1 MIRSTLAA
9 LLCLSATAAF
19 AQAPDLMTVMQSY
32 TVALGVTC
40 DYCHTAPRGS
50 GLKEPHKDIA
60 RAMQVLTREAN
71 AKVLAAT
78 GKEEQLTTRIECFT
92 CHRGVPI
99 PKQLVTILNET
110 VVREGVQPALAQYKD
125 LRERFYGR
133 ASYDFGE
140 DTLINVARRIVEVRP
155 ADSIIILNAHLEQ
168 FPKSAKGYEALA
180 YAYTRRSQ
188 DAEAIVNLEKAL
200 ELDPTNVTARGR
212 LEQLK
217 SYRRR

>member
-1 MIRSTLAA
+1 MLRSTLAA

-19 AQAPDLMTVMQSY
+19 AQAPDLMAVMQSY

-40 DYCHTAPRGS
+40 DYCHSAPRGS
-50 GLKEPHKDIA
+50 GQKEPHKDIA

-71 AKVLAAT
+71 AKVAAAT
-78 GKEEQLTTRIECFT
+78 GKEEQLTTRVECIT
-92 CHRGVPI
+92 CHRWVPI
-99 PKQLVTILNET
+99 PKQLGTILIET
-110 VVREGVQPALAQYKD
+110 LLREGVQPALAQYKD
-125 LRERFYGR
+125 LHERFYGR

-155 ADSIIILNAHLEQ
+155 ADSITILNAHLEQ